1 MLKSCVCLCVTR
13 VVQSKICYYCRC
25 IVAGLCVSSSGLPA
39 TDEIDAIAT
48 KRENAQRE
56 MERRIVAQMLTC
68 MDDLAGP
75 PPSAQPPTEGSDTP
89 LPEPATSASRHVVI
103 IGELPHSSWP
113 TLVCAAAWSGTFTAC
128 H

>member
-1 MLKSCVCLCVTR
+1 MAVLCV
-13 VVQSKICYYCRC
+13 
-25 IVAGLCVSSSGLPA
+25 LPSSPHA

-75 PPSAQPPTEGSDTP
+75 PPSAQPPTEGPDTP
-89 LPEPATSASRHVVI
+89 SPEPATSASRHVVI
-103 IGELPHSSWP
+103 IGEALHIS
-113 TLVCAAAWSGTFTAC
+113 
-128 H
+128 